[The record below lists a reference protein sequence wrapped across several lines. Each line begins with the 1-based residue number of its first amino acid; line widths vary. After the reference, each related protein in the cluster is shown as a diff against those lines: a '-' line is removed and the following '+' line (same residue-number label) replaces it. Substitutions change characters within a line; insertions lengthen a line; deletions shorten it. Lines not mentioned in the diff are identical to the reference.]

1 VSGKARCGICRY
13 DNAAHIGPYQRSNPP
28 AGKGDQTTKIIQ
40 LKSHI
45 KADGLLGLY
54 VLTSMQESDVEVVIV
69 VQPIRSAVEKEPP
82 EARGWPPEF
91 FESTAGCLAD
101 DPIQRW
107 PQDPRVN
114 DGR

>member
-1 VSGKARCGICRY
+1 
-13 DNAAHIGPYQRSNPP
+13 
-28 AGKGDQTTKIIQ
+28 
-40 LKSHI
+40 
-45 KADGLLGLY
+45 
-54 VLTSMQESDVEVVIV
+54 MQESDVEVVIV
-69 VQPIRSAVEKEPP
+69 VQPIPRAAEKEPP

>member
-1 VSGKARCGICRY
+1 
-13 DNAAHIGPYQRSNPP
+13 
-28 AGKGDQTTKIIQ
+28 
-40 LKSHI
+40 
-45 KADGLLGLY
+45 
-54 VLTSMQESDVEVVIV
+54 MQESVVEVVIV
-69 VQPIRSAVEKEPP
+69 VQSIPSAVEKASP
-82 EARGWPPEF
+82 EERGWPPEF

>member
-1 VSGKARCGICRY
+1 V
-13 DNAAHIGPYQRSNPP
+13 
-28 AGKGDQTTKIIQ
+28 DQTTIIIQ
-40 LKSHI
+40 LKSRT
-45 KADGLLGLY
+45 KANGLLGLC

-69 VQPIRSAVEKEPP
+69 VQPIPRAVEKEPP